1 MQKLNKIT
9 KGNRMSKN
17 DEIYENNE
25 SDEQFFERADEF
37 INLANQLIDSTHQ
50 VSHLTT
56 EPGKVSASFMYANA
70 RFSAWHAACS
80 YQHVDDFKKDRQV
93 ILDYYVEQF
102 KSMLE
107 SNLDEY
113 EENFEAYFPKADP
126 EEVKRFV

>member
-1 MQKLNKIT
+1 
-9 KGNRMSKN
+9 MSEN
-17 DEIYENNE
+17 DEIYENSEQTE

-37 INLANQLIDSTHQ
+37 IGLANQLIDSTHQ

-80 YQHVDDFKKDRQV
+80 YQQAEDFKQDRQV
-93 ILDYYVEQF
+93 ILDYYMEQF

-113 EENFEAYFPKADP
+113 QEHFEEYFPKADT